1 LIEPQALSKRE
12 LTSQAVRD
20 LRAKDV
26 HADFHATTARL
37 AQGQRDGQN
46 KIIVV
51 PAA

>member
-1 LIEPQALSKRE
+1 LATQHQDGA
-12 LTSQAVRD
+12 TTAVRD
-20 LRAKDV
+20 LHAKDV